1 MGTSRSLRGRA
12 LEKLAQCAVS
22 TNCTTSPSVS
32 NRNDDIRKDID
43 EADDTLE
50 MIIKSLPIYY
60 STSPAKLYTIPMNV
74 NEWEAIVAL
83 CRAIPDNHEQAT
95 DIIDNAI
102 AAYFLHAPRQR
113 MSEIVYS
120 KFKMQNLRN
129 PNELMTF
136 EMTKFLIGVAC
147 RFESL
152 IPKIEKLI
160 SQFITTVTGVIFNNN
175 TAIFSLLGFLNA
187 FIIEFPPIKLTN
199 IAWSGV
205 SNFFLTQKFLVDLD
219 NVLASPSGFDNSL
232 LIQYYEG
239 GEEICSAKF
248 WELLGAL
255 QVTIMKRILD
265 VPSEHE
271 MISEYLLGLQYNHYK
286 NMHKPAS
293 ERTDSQ
299 DYVKLNK
306 ILRAN
311 SDLIFPLLEFSLKM
325 AEAKDY
331 TDLSGDTR
339 TKYSFNIDAHFSQV
353 LSILPFLDFDQ
364 RKDPLLDRFIKLISG
379 NIEKYLLFEDSTDY
393 LVKTLIST
401 SAIINFFTTDI
412 SLLELRFFPLLIAS
426 QHIGP
431 EVISNVT
438 KNFTM
443 GLKPLNEDAIVS
455 TIYSINNLLAL
466 TEDGLPMPVIKER
479 KQTITSNNEDMAN
492 GTQVPSHI
500 LESFDLKATSATV
513 PTVSGIRD
521 VSATPAT
528 FHRMLFRNCVNTI
541 TQIASHY
548 NTQAITALTI
558 SILTQKVGVV
568 SNELDDIILQSMATL
583 APCIAVSEFSL
594 FLKFMKLTEHS
605 SLKQNNSTLF
615 DCLLRAKVTLAKC
628 LLEKSFN
635 SELYKLYLHD
645 ILESI
650 ISSGDVERS
659 DHHRTQL
666 EITRVAD
673 QIVKYLKPLAELLP
687 DLGSDPLDMSNDAK
701 TTIMFRNIWFNM
713 VIHGFYYESDLVKAN
728 HESFLRIAF
737 NSPPLTS
744 DFPVNNKEISVDMNS
759 ILRRSSSSA
768 NIKQQR
774 QSVSEYFNTNLV
786 QSRTIST
793 TKIMFLASAKLVETI
808 RCEAGDCSKV
818 PLYLSDPALNSGSIE
833 TFVSTIAIAMIR
845 KYVSISRSEVSERF
859 NATAI
864 AKQLNNLL
872 LLLAHREQA
881 LQDIAFQCSDLLI
894 RSIPSALLHHH
905 SLYTLLDL
913 LTTLFDSIVDS
924 EVTKFDPHYEFLLK
938 YSKVKVLLPGSL
950 TWRKR
955 TLTRL
960 HNSAKSWTM
969 FIMNVSNQNAKIL
982 LQTYIS
988 GVPQFYRSNSIEY
1001 GVSFAIDMA
1010 GSISNA
1016 DKELSKIEFEGFER
1030 PNAVAG
1036 FISQQSWRSKFLVDT
1051 SISFTPEK
1059 FADRIQ
1065 NQATAIRAKI
1075 KNGTKVSGQEV
1086 SDLMDFCAALLIIGN
1101 YNGKQILYD
1110 LVRIPFEVFKSF
1122 SMKSATNIWLTV
1134 ITERPDLAHTLLSDV
1149 IFCWKESIDTGK
1161 GLFNKE
1167 HDLID
1172 EEYQMMEYAP
1182 YNKREINRDAR
1193 FASDALKPH
1202 RHLINFFA
1210 SHFAG
1215 TMHQS
1220 DHLLSIFTS
1229 CFIFGVEKFSKAS
1242 LHPFARLIRNEYLM
1256 FGISILKA
1264 NLKRNT
1270 SKVTQLANL
1279 IVKAGLD
1286 WFRRPA
1292 SWPFG
1297 SNELKIRADLSILTQ
1312 FFSSVETLSSVFVEH
1327 CGKSF
1332 KLLEY
1337 FIAHEIQQIQI
1348 WLTPLDK
1355 IQGANSNELPPDLLS
1370 VAYQMDPQLAVN
1382 VAERYKSKKLQQSL
1396 VKLIVNEPLHAV
1408 GISSTFEHFLHDTKP
1423 KSRNDLHYSLYWAPV
1438 SPLKS
1443 INLFLPDWNHNEFIL
1458 QYSIFSLEAH
1468 DVNLTFFYVPQI
1480 VQCLRYDGSGYVER
1494 LILETAKISVLFS
1507 HQIIWNML
1515 ANCYKD
1521 DEATIEDEIKP
1532 ILDKVRSNMVSK
1544 FDQAS
1549 LEFYNKEFTFFD
1561 EVTSISGKLKP
1572 YIKKSKA
1579 EKKQKIDEEMDKI
1592 LVRPGVYLPSNPDG
1606 VVVDINRRSGKPL
1619 QSHAKAPFM
1628 ATFKIKKDVRDE
1640 DTGDRMTIEKW
1651 QAAIFKVGDDCR
1663 QDLLALQLISL
1674 FRTIWSSIGLDIYVF
1689 PYRVTATAPGC
1700 GVIDVLPNSISRDM
1714 LGREAVNGLYEYFV
1728 SKFGHEDSIEFQK
1741 ARSNFV
1747 KSLAGYS
1754 VISYLLQFK
1763 DRHNGN
1769 IMYDSDGHCLHVDFG
1784 FIFDIVPGG
1793 VKFEAVPF
1801 KLTKEMVRVMGG
1813 SQNTQAYQDFEE
1825 LCIKAY
1831 LAARPHMEMIL
1842 AGVQPMLGSG
1852 LPCFKG
1858 TKTMR
1863 NLENRFQPH
1872 KTDQEAAHYMKSLIN
1887 KSYESIFTKGY
1898 DEFQRITNGIPY

>member
-12 LEKLAQCAVS
+12 LEKLAQYAVS
-22 TNCTTSPSVS
+22 SKCTGNITVASS
-32 NRNDDIRKDID
+32 DGDIRKDID

-60 STSPAKLYTIPMNV
+60 STSPAKLYTIPMNL

-83 CRAIPDNHEQAT
+83 CRAIPDNLDQAQ

-102 AAYFLHAPRQR
+102 ASYFLHAPRQR
-113 MSEIVYS
+113 MSDLLYA
-120 KFKMQNLRN
+120 KFKMQYLRN
-129 PNELMTF
+129 PNELITF
-136 EMTKFLIGVAC
+136 EMTKFLIAVANK
-147 RFESL
+147 FESL
-152 IPKIEKLI
+152 IPQIEKLI
-160 SQFITTVTGVIFNNN
+160 SQFITTITGVIFNNN

-187 FIIEFPPIKLTN
+187 FIIEVPPIQLTT
-199 IAWSGV
+199 IVWSGI
-205 SNFFLTQKFLVDLD
+205 SNFFITQKFLVDLD
-219 NVLASPSGFDNSL
+219 NVLASTSGFDNSL

-239 GEEICSAKF
+239 GEEICAAKF
-248 WELLGAL
+248 WGILSAL
-255 QVTIMKRILD
+255 QVTIMKRILN
-265 VPSEHE
+265 VPASYDL
-271 MISEYLLGLQYNHYK
+271 ISEYLLGVQYNHYK
-286 NMHKPAS
+286 NMHKIAS
-293 ERTDSQ
+293 KRTDEQ
-299 DYVKLNK
+299 DYIKLNEN
-306 ILRAN
+306 LRTN
-311 SDLIFPLLEFSLKM
+311 SDIIFQLIEFSIKM
-325 AEAKDY
+325 CEAKDY
-331 TDLSGDTR
+331 TDLSSDTR
-339 TKYSFNIDAHFSQV
+339 TKYTFNIDAHFCQV
-353 LSILPFLDFDQ
+353 LAILPFMEFDH
-364 RKDPLLDRFIKLISG
+364 RKDPLLDRYIKLISASM
-379 NIEKYLLFEDSTDY
+379 EKYLLFEDSTDY
-393 LVKTLIST
+393 LVETLISVG
-401 SAIINFFTTDI
+401 AIINFFTSEI

-431 EVISNVT
+431 KVLSNVT

-466 TEDGLPMPVIKER
+466 TEDGLPMPIIKER
-479 KQTITSNNEDMAN
+479 KQTITSAN
-492 GTQVPSHI
+492 DDVQNGMQVTPQF
-500 LESFDLKATSATV
+500 LDGFDIKATSATV
-513 PTVSGIRD
+513 PTVRE
-521 VSATPAT
+521 VSSTPAT
-528 FHRMLFRNCVNTI
+528 FHRMLFRNCVSTI

-548 NTQAITALTI
+548 NTQPITALTL

-568 SNELDDIILQSMATL
+568 SNELDDIILQSMATF
-583 APCIAVSEFSL
+583 APFIALSEFSL
-594 FLKFMKLTEHS
+594 FLKFLKLTEHS
-605 SLKQNNSTLF
+605 SLKQNNNTLF
-615 DCLLRAKVTLAKC
+615 ECLLRAKVTLSKC
-628 LLEKSFN
+628 LYEKSFN

-650 ISSGDVERS
+650 IASGDVERS
-659 DHHRTQL
+659 DHHRTQS

-673 QIVKYLKPLAELLP
+673 QIVKYLQPLSQLLP
-687 DLGSDPLDMSNDAK
+687 NLGTVPLDMTGDAK
-701 TTIMFRNIWFNM
+701 TTVMFRNIWFNM
-713 VIHGFYYESDLVKAN
+713 VVHGFCYESDLVKL
-728 HESFLRIAF
+728 HYDSLLRIAF

-744 DFPVNNKEISVDMNS
+744 DFPVNNKELSVDMNS

-768 NIKQQR
+768 NIKVQR
-774 QSVSEYFNTNLV
+774 QSVSEYFNSNIV

-818 PLYLSDPALNSGSIE
+818 VLYLSDPALNSGSIE
-833 TFVSTIAIAMIR
+833 TFINAMAVAMIR
-845 KYVSISRSEVSERF
+845 KYANISKTEVSDQF

-864 AKQLNNLL
+864 AKQLTNLL
-872 LLLAHREQA
+872 LLLSHREQV
-881 LQDIAFQCSDLLI
+881 LQDLAFQCCDLLI
-894 RSIPSALLHHH
+894 RSIPSALLHHN

-938 YSKVKVLLPGSL
+938 YSKVKILLPGSL

-960 HNSAKSWTM
+960 HNAAKVWTM
-969 FIMNVSNQNAKIL
+969 FIMSNASQNAKIL

-988 GVPQFYRSNSIEY
+988 GVAQFYRSNSIEY

-1016 DKELSKIEFEGFER
+1016 DKELSKIEFEGFEK

-1059 FADRIQ
+1059 FADQIQ
-1065 NQATAIRAKI
+1065 NQATAIRNKI
-1075 KNGTKVSGQEV
+1075 KSGLNVTGQEI
-1086 SDLMDFCAALLIIGN
+1086 SDLLDFCAALLIIGN
-1101 YNGKQILYD
+1101 YNGKSIIYD

-1134 ITERPDLAHTLLSDV
+1134 ITERPDLAHTILSDV
-1149 IFCWKESIDTGK
+1149 IFCWKESIESRK
-1161 GLFNKE
+1161 GLFSKE
-1167 HDLID
+1167 HDLLD
-1172 EEYQMMEYAP
+1172 EDFQMMEYAP

-1220 DHLLSIFTS
+1220 DHLLSMFTS
-1229 CFIFGVEKFSKAS
+1229 CFIFGVEKFAIAS
-1242 LHPFARLIRNEYLM
+1242 LHPFARLVRNEYLL

-1270 SKVTQLANL
+1270 SKVSLLSNL
-1279 IVKAGLD
+1279 IVKSGLD

-1312 FFSSVETLSSVFVEH
+1312 LFKQFELLDSVFVEN

-1332 KLLEY
+1332 KLLEF

-1348 WLTPLDK
+1348 WLTPLER
-1355 IQGANSNELPPDLLS
+1355 IQGANSNDLPLDLLS
-1370 VAYQMDPQLAVN
+1370 VAYNMNPQLAVN
-1382 VAERYKSKKLQQSL
+1382 ITHRYNSKKLRQSL
-1396 VKLIVNEPLHAV
+1396 IKLIVDHPLRSV
-1408 GISSTFEHFLHDTKP
+1408 GISSTFEHFLHESKP
-1423 KSRNDLHYSLYWAPV
+1423 KSRNDLHYALYWAPV

-1521 DEATIEDEIKP
+1521 DEATVEDEIKP
-1532 ILDKVRSNMVSK
+1532 ILDKVRANMVSK
-1544 FDQAS
+1544 FDAAS
-1549 LEFYNKEFTFFD
+1549 LDFYNKEFTFFD

-1579 EKKQKIDEEMDKI
+1579 EKKQKIDEEMGRI

-1606 VVVDINRRSGKPL
+1606 VVVDINRKSGKPL

-1628 ATFKIKKDVRDE
+1628 ATFKIKKDIRDE
-1640 DTGDRMTIEKW
+1640 DTGDRRTIEKW

-1674 FRTIWSSIGLDIYVF
+1674 FRTIWSSIGLDVYVF

-1714 LGREAVNGLYEYFV
+1714 LGREAVNGLYEYFI

-1858 TKTMR
+1858 SKTMR
-1863 NLENRFQPH
+1863 NLENRFQPN

-1898 DEFQRITNGIPY
+1898 DEFQRLTNGIPY